1 MSNVPWVFELLEM
14 FGDGDAGDGLR
25 WRDDGAGLTF
35 KVDCRDTFYR
45 GTADSEEIAE
55 ADLPELQRAMTDSS
69 CCPAGRD
76 LWPVLWCARKRGMR
90 PMDVF
95 YRRVLN
101 GHLDSGAAGT
111 LAALF
116 DAAGPA
122 RPARHN
128 RWWRRD

>member
-1 MSNVPWVFELLEM
+1 MFELLRL
-14 FGDGDAGDGLR
+14 FGDGDACDELR
-25 WRDDGAGLTF
+25 WRDDGAGLMF
-35 KVDCRDTFYR
+35 KVDCSDTFYW
-45 GTADSEEIAE
+45 GTADSENVTE

-95 YRRVLN
+95 YRRVL
-101 GHLDSGAAGT
+101 GGPPDSGVPGT

-116 DAAGPA
+116 DAAGRA
-122 RPARHN
+122 RPSTLEAP
-128 RWWRRD
+128 

>member
-1 MSNVPWVFELLEM
+1 MLRL
-14 FGDGDAGDGLR
+14 FGDGDACDELR

-35 KVDCRDTFYR
+35 KVDCSDTFYW
-45 GTADSEEIAE
+45 GTADSEEVTE
-55 ADLPELQRAMTDSS
+55 ADLPELQRAMADSS

-90 PMDVF
+90 PMEVF

-101 GHLDSGAAGT
+101 GPPDSGAAGT

-122 RPARHN
+122 RHGRG
-128 RWWRRD
+128 RWWRRER